1 MLVRHD
7 KLHYLLGTGVGVDEV
22 DGRRGPPRWWCGLGA
37 GRVGVVVRRDAG
49 VAATDVDDDEICA
62 ARGGYRD
69 YRAQHGEE
77 VHSGREVGR
86 ACACLEVASGVEQEG
101 VLEGEAAQM
110 IGRDA

>member
-49 VAATDVDDDEICA
+49 VTATDVDDDEICA
-62 ARGGYRD
+62 ACGGYRD
-69 YRAQHGEE
+69 YRAEDGEE
-77 VHSGREVGR
+77 VHPGRKVGR
-86 ACACLEVASGVEQEG
+86 ACACLEVASGIEQEG

>member
-1 MLVRHD
+1 MLVQHD
-7 KLHYLLGTGVGVDEV
+7 KLYNLFGTGVRIDEV
-22 DGRRGPPRWWCGLGA
+22 DGRGGPPRWWCRLGA

-49 VAATDVDDDEICA
+49 VTATDVDDDEIFA

-69 YRAQHGEE
+69 YRAEHGEE

-101 VLEGEAAQM
+101 ILEGEAAQM
-110 IGRDA
+110 VGRDA